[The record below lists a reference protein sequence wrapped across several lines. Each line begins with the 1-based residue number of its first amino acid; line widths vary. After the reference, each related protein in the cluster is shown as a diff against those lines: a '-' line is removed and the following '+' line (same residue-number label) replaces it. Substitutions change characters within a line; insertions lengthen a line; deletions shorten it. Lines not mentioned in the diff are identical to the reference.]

1 MTRVHVVLH
10 LTLVSASQLA
20 IFAAHILTS
29 MTGNTHFTTPYP
41 TLAMLQTAITNLN
54 TTLAAQV
61 KGNKASTQAVKTAV
75 YQVKRVLRAM
85 AANVEYISNDDATT
99 ALTSGFS
106 LSQTG
111 THATPPFVINHNGNL
126 GQINA
131 KAKATKLSSY
141 IWQYTTTPLV
151 AASWVTSATTMQ
163 ATHVFVG
170 LNPGTMYWFRV
181 AVVDKNGQQPFSNAI
196 NLIAL

>member
-29 MTGNTHFTTPYP
+29 MTGNTHFTTPFP
-41 TLAMLQTAITNLN
+41 TLATLQTAITNLN
-54 TTLAAQV
+54 NALAVQL
-61 KGNKASTQAVKTAV
+61 KGNKASTQAVKAAV
-75 YQVKRVLRAM
+75 YQLKRVLRAM
-85 AANVEYISNDDATT
+85 AANVEYISNDDATI

-111 THATPPFVINHNGNL
+111 SHAAPPFVINHNGNL

-131 KAKATKLSSY
+131 KAKAAGKASY

-151 AASWVTSATTMQ
+151 AASWITSATTMQ
-163 ATHVFVG
+163 ATHVFTG
-170 LNPGTMYWFRV
+170 LTPGIMYWFRV
-181 AVVDKNGQQPFSNAI
+181 AVVDKHGQQPFSNAI